1 MEQDQKHYYAF
12 ISYKREDKKEA
23 KKLQHTLEY
32 YRLPNKLRQ
41 ENPELPEYVRPVFRD
56 LTDLEV
62 GELPEQIHKALNQSH
77 FLIVVCSPRAAKSQ
91 WVNDEI
97 EYFIS
102 LGKQEKII
110 PYIIEGVPHADDPDE
125 ECYPPALLS
134 LSKEKELLGAN
145 INEVGKDSAAIRV
158 VSRMF
163 NIRFDTLY
171 QRYRREKR
179 KNRIIRYSTVAVFVL
194 CLLSFLLYVLHANNR
209 LREENYKTWVSQSKF
224 IIEKANSLMDD
235 GDMYLASRLLLS
247 ITPKGNSTNRP
258 IMPELACAL
267 RKVEDY
273 LSHEKESPVSTI
285 GPGLG
290 ELERTDYGLK
300 VSLCPKEDK
309 VIIYGTYS
317 NIIRVY
323 STINGKLL
331 YSLKNPHSEGIYT
344 CVYNTDGDILA
355 TASSK
360 DGMAVL
366 WDLNTG
372 EELYRLESH
381 ENAIRDIVFSPDGK
395 YIITT
400 ADAKCYLWNISGQL
414 LDTITAKSRIVK
426 TRLSRRSDYISLACI
441 GRVQLVQIVDDK
453 LQLVA
458 DFVHDERDWAVYMGS
473 ISDDSKYL
481 ATCSDDQEVKIW
493 DIKTA
498 KYLYT
503 YSSSSGY
510 LRDVAF
516 LDDTRVLVSCCD
528 GSVEIRNVVK
538 NEREVY
544 YTSAWIIHTSSGDA
558 IIGREMENGTTI
570 INYKLGNVQ
579 FLKDTNE
586 QLHAIDVNYY
596 TGKAVTV
603 ASDGKVRLYDLF
615 DCLTEK
621 SRVLTEVGGYYV
633 YFNIHSLC
641 QNKNGN
647 LLLAAYRDS
656 VASLID
662 YCSGE
667 NLLICKGHE
676 QELYSANFNTHENHI
691 VTTSYDGTARVWDV
705 EQLKSPVVLHHE
717 EPLYYAEF
725 IDNDQKILSFC
736 RSDIYVWNAHNG
748 SLLQRLKGEEPPIK
762 NDPADIFSEYIHDV
776 SAVIFD
782 SVRSCIWAAYR
793 DGIIRIWDYNNEMV
807 IKEIKAHQDPTS
819 IKLTDDYLISFADEI
834 KVWNA
839 NTGELISV
847 LDGHDYTIGDLLI
860 LPNSPYLYSS
870 SMDGKLLKWNYKT
883 GELIKCIKEDNSCG
897 IDNLSFKDGYLLAV
911 SEDNHIY
918 VFDVRDDSQICDYA
932 VPEKIYGDVQFSNY
946 DGNIIVPITSG
957 KILLYDFSDIRQVV
971 LDLKNRLGDYTLTP
985 EERRKYY
992 LE

>member
-110 PYIIEGVPHADDPDE
+110 PYIIEGVPHAEDPDE

-209 LREENYKTWVSQSKF
+209 LREENYRTWVSQSKF
-224 IIEKANSLMDD
+224 IMEKANPLIEE

-247 ITPKGNSTNRP
+247 ITPEDNSTNRP

-285 GPGLG
+285 GPGFG
-290 ELERTDYGLK
+290 ELRDRYYNINL
-300 VSLCPKEDK
+300 LLNPKEEQ
-309 VIIYGTYS
+309 VIVYELYNNVIQ
-317 NIIRVY
+317 VY

-331 YSLKNPHSEGIYT
+331 YSLNTPHKDGIYN
-344 CVYNTDGDILA
+344 CVCNAEGDILA
-355 TASSK
+355 SSSSE
-360 DGMAVL
+360 DGMVVL
-366 WDLNTG
+366 WSLKTG
-372 EELYRLESH
+372 EELFRLENH
-381 ENAIRDIVFSPDGK
+381 KNIVGDITFSIDGN

-400 ADAKCYLWNISGQL
+400 PGNKCYLWNNVGQL
-414 LDTITAKSRIVK
+414 MDTVTIT
-426 TRLSRRSDYISLACI
+426 TDFYIRKVEVSKHNGYVSLPCK
-441 GRVQLVQIVDDK
+441 GEVQLYQIIDDK
-453 LQLVA
+453 LQFVA
-458 DFVHDERDWAVYMGS
+458 NLPHDGNKWTYIGRF
-473 ISDDSKYL
+473 SDDTKYV
-481 ATCSDDQEVKIW
+481 ATCSDDQKVKIW
-493 DIKTA
+493 DVKTA
-498 KYLYT
+498 KLQYE
-503 YSSSSGY
+503 YSY
-510 LRDVAF
+510 PYYVYDVVF
-516 LDDTRVLVSCCD
+516 LDKERVLVSCGD
-528 GSVEIRNVVK
+528 GSAEIRNIVK
-538 NEREVY
+538 NEQEVY
-544 YTSAWIIHTSSGDA
+544 YASAWIIHTSSGDA
-558 IIGREMENGTTI
+558 IIDTEKGEGITI
-570 INYKLGNVQ
+570 INCKLENKQ
-579 FLKDTNE
+579 FLKDSNKH
-586 QLHAIDVNYY
+586 LHAIDVNYY

-603 ASDGKVRLYDLF
+603 TSDGKVRLYDLF
-615 DCLTEK
+615 DCFTEK
-621 SRVLTEVGGYYV
+621 PRVLSYVRSYYAN
-633 YFNIHSLC
+633 FNIRSLC
-641 QNKNGN
+641 QNKKGN

-667 NLLICKGHE
+667 NILICKGHE
-676 QELYSANFNTHENHI
+676 QELHSANFNTQENRI

-705 EQLKSPVVLHHE
+705 EQLESPVVLHHE
-717 EPLYYAEF
+717 EPLDYAEF

-736 RSDIYVWNAHNG
+736 GSDIFIWNAHDG
-748 SLLQRLKGEEPPIK
+748 SLLQRLKGEEPPVEF
-762 NDPADIFSEYIHDV
+762 DDIFSEHIHDV
-776 SAVIFD
+776 RSVIFD

-819 IKLTDDYLISFADEI
+819 ITLTKDYLISFADEI

-839 NTGELISV
+839 NTCELISV

-897 IDNLSFKDGYLLAV
+897 IGNLCFKDGYLLAV
-911 SEDNHIY
+911 SKDNHIY
-918 VFDVRDDSQICDYA
+918 VFDVRDDSKICDYS
-932 VPEKIYGDVQFSNY
+932 VPEEIYGDVQFSNY

-957 KILLYDFSDIRQVV
+957 KILLYNFGDIRQVV
-971 LDLKNRLGDYTLTP
+971 LSLKNRLGDYTLTP